1 MQWKSRG
8 TNIYFLCLS
17 FFTGKVFLIGSIY
30 RLLKALG
37 APKTARI
44 YWAGG
49 EPLGG
54 KEALLP
60 LMTHFPNF
68 YNKQDLALPGELEP
82 FRNRASSMAAIDYI
96 ICEKSDVFMP
106 SHGGNMAH
114 ALQGQRAYAGHH
126 KYITPNKRQMTP
138 YFFNNTLPE
147 QEFNRIMKVLHKDS
161 VGQPDLKT
169 GKLGRDVTK
178 FPIPECMCRKDSTTH
193 ASYQ

>member
-1 MQWKSRG
+1 MVY
-8 TNIYFLCLS
+8 IY
-17 FFTGKVFLIGSIY
+17 IYIY

-37 APKTARI
+37 APKNARI

-60 LMTHFPNF
+60 LTTHFPNF
-68 YNKQDLALPGELEP
+68 YNKQDLALSRELEP

-96 ICEKSDVFMP
+96 ICEQSDVFMP
-106 SHGGNMAH
+106 SHGGNMGH

-126 KYITPNKRQMTP
+126 KYITPKKRQMTP
-138 YFFNNTLPE
+138 YFLNNTLPE
-147 QEFNRIMKVLHKDS
+147 QEFNRTMKVLHKDS

-169 GKLGRDVTK
+169 GKMGRDVTK
-178 FPIPECMCRKDSTTH
+178 FPVPECMCRRDSTR
-193 ASYQ
+193 ASFPTYDIYNFSTNHDH